1 MSQTPSDLDD
11 LIQSLNLWDELNER
25 QHETMSKIQPLYD
38 KFNLLEKYEVD
49 IADNIRAI
57 IAGIGNEWQV
67 FQNVLTTSGNV
78 LKKQKVRIKLCTHNL
93 RI

>member
-78 LKKQKVRIKLCTHNL
+78 LKKQKVRIKLRTHNL